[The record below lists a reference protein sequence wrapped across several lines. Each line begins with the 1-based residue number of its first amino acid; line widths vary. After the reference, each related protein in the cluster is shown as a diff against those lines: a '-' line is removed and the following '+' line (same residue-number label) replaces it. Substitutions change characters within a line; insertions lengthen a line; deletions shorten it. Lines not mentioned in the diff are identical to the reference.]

1 MHSRVSV
8 LGEICTGLSA
18 LRYQGAEDMYCGI
31 WGLIS
36 FPSSSSSAGASP
48 ALRASSNSNCFLW
61 SSLDLNA
68 AANQIWPSSQDHLT
82 HKNSHISKFGCK
94 TVCQIQRTNEFHNYQ
109 GKETSTHEERERE
122 RKKEREEI
130 RVKTRTPQQPHT
142 SCPWKSDFKISHG
155 GTRKKSADQN
165 TVKETETKTTTHTHK
180 AGRKE
185 RKGWRQ
191 LTWCGCHDFW
201 CSQTAGSSK
210 PNTCQ
215 MNSWRKCMYSTRLKT
230 DEGEQEESKCPT
242 ETPKR
247 QTLILVP

>member
-1 MHSRVSV
+1 
-8 LGEICTGLSA
+8 
-18 LRYQGAEDMYCGI
+18 MYCGI

-61 SSLDLNA
+61 SSLDLNT

-109 GKETSTHEERERE
+109 GKETSTHKERERE
-122 RKKEREEI
+122 RKKERKS
-130 RVKTRTPQQPHT
+130 V
-142 SCPWKSDFKISHG
+142 WKLACL
-155 GTRKKSADQN
+155 KKSADQN

-180 AGRKE
+180 ARRKE
-185 RKGWRQ
+185 RKGWWQ
-191 LTWCGCHDFW
+191 LTWCSCNDLW

-230 DEGEQEESKCPT
+230 DEGEQEERKCPT

>member
-8 LGEICTGLSA
+8 LGEISTGLSA

-94 TVCQIQRTNEFHNYQ
+94 AVCQIQRTNEFHNYQ
-109 GKETSTHEERERE
+109 GKETSTQEERER
-122 RKKEREEI
+122 
-130 RVKTRTPQQPHT
+130 
-142 SCPWKSDFKISHG
+142 
-155 GTRKKSADQN
+155 ADQCEN
-165 TVKETETKTTTHTHK
+165 SHASTTSHIMPLEIGFQKIRTEKREKKVPTKTQWKRRRQRRPHTHTHTYK
-180 AGRKE
+180 HNAGKKE

-201 CSQTAGSSK
+201 CSQTGGTSK

-215 MNSWRKCMYSTRLKT
+215 TNSWRKWLYAKRLKT
-230 DEGEQEESKCPT
+230 DEGE
-242 ETPKR
+242 
-247 QTLILVP
+247 

>member
-1 MHSRVSV
+1 
-8 LGEICTGLSA
+8 
-18 LRYQGAEDMYCGI
+18 MYCGI

-68 AANQIWPSSQDHLT
+68 AANQIWPPSQDHLT

-94 TVCQIQRTNEFHNYQ
+94 AVCQIQRTNEFHNYKR
-109 GKETSTHEERERE
+109 KESSAHEGGERERE
-122 RKKEREEI
+122 SRSVWKLARLNNLSHIMPREIGFPKFRTEERGKKAPT
-130 RVKTRTPQQPHT
+130 KTQ
-142 SCPWKSDFKISHG
+142 WK
-155 GTRKKSADQN
+155 
-165 TVKETETKTTTHTHK
+165 KETETKTTTHTHTHTHK

-215 MNSWRKCMYSTRLKT
+215 MNSWRKCLYATRLKT
-230 DEGEQEESKCPT
+230 GEGDQEESKCPT
-242 ETPKR
+242 KTPKR

>member
-109 GKETSTHEERERE
+109 GKETSTHKERERE
-122 RKKEREEI
+122 RKKERRSVWKLARLNNLTHHAPGNRISKFRTEE
-130 RVKTRTPQQPHT
+130 RGKKAPTKTQWKRRRQRRPHT
-142 SCPWKSDFKISHG
+142 H
-155 GTRKKSADQN
+155 
-165 TVKETETKTTTHTHK
+165 TKREEKRERDGDNLHDAVAMTSGAHK
-180 AGRKE
+180 LPDPQSRIPAKWIPGANACI
-185 RKGWRQ
+185 Q
-191 LTWCGCHDFW
+191 H
-201 CSQTAGSSK
+201 
-210 PNTCQ
+210 
-215 MNSWRKCMYSTRLKT
+215 
-230 DEGEQEESKCPT
+230 
-242 ETPKR
+242 
-247 QTLILVP
+247 V